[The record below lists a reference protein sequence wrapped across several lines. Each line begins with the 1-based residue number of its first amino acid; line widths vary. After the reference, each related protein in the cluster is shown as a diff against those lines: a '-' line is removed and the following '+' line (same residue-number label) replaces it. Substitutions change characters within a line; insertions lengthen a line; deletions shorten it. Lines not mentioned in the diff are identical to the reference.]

1 MTTINPTEQEFRK
14 KATEFISLV
23 EKYGFRPLDEINKD
37 TIESFVEHSINFSK
51 NKQVM
56 SSLVYMRGT
65 SSSVDT
71 LIWIYFVPGKKDV
84 VGHVPGFSYK
94 YEQVMFRIPNIIRH
108 FTQVDTLA
116 LYIWEF
122 HNKVDKK

>member
-71 LIWIYFVPGKKDV
+71 LI
-84 VGHVPGFSYK
+84 
-94 YEQVMFRIPNIIRH
+94 
-108 FTQVDTLA
+108 
-116 LYIWEF
+116 
-122 HNKVDKK
+122 